1 MKKIAYIEIDTH
13 AEIAGNFRELMLDS
27 RKFSVDFYFSDKIL
41 KLLNLPLSENIF
53 KVSEKTLVQSL
64 KGKDYDL
71 VIIGTVHRYFNVFKK
86 VTNLF
91 STAVIG
97 HNLNFIEASTFTLLS
112 NITKKDF
119 KFRLKLLL
127 KEGLLRKN
135 KVYKNAKKIFVLDEK
150 MTMGNYQFL
159 PIFFSQFSEKSSE
172 DKVKIVIPGAVSQ
185 KRRNYKSVINKIK
198 HWKNPQFSEF
208 IFLGKASGKELTWLR
223 ELEQNKPQ
231 NIDIKYFTNKV
242 SQSIF
247 DKLMQNTTLLWC
259 PIQEETEFFSIKE
272 FYGTTKIS
280 GNIGDAIKYS
290 KPAVFPESYLGQ
302 YPFVLS
308 DNQSFVL
315 DENFDIT
322 KIFEPYKKENILI
335 KLEETLLGLV

>member
-13 AEIAGNFRELMLDS
+13 AEIAGNFRELMLNS

-41 KLLNLPLSENIF
+41 KLLNLSDSENIF

-64 KGKDYDL
+64 KGKNYDL
-71 VIIGTVHRYFNVFKK
+71 VIIGTVHRYFSVFEG
-86 VTNLF
+86 VTKLF
-91 STAVIG
+91 STAIIG
-97 HNLNFIEASTFTLLS
+97 HNLNFIQVSTSTLLS

-150 MTMGNYQFL
+150 MTMRNYQFL

-172 DKVKIVIPGAVSQ
+172 DKPKIVIPGAVSQ
-185 KRRNYKSVINKIK
+185 KRRNYKSVIKKVK
-198 HWKNPQFSEF
+198 HWENPQFSEF
-208 IFLGKASGKELTWLR
+208 IFLGKASGTELTWLR
-223 ELEQNKPQ
+223 ELEENKPQ

-242 SQSIF
+242 SQSVF
-247 DKLMQNTTLLWC
+247 DKLMQNATLLWC

-272 FYGTTKIS
+272 FYGKTKIS